1 MKKYDR
7 VKVYNI
13 LKDLHQEISTPK
25 KMSLFNF
32 LSERNSSKKIGV
44 VLIKTGIVSK
54 KDLTP
59 GGRSSI
65 FKWNSIIPNYKMVD
79 AVIYEAR
86 KKTSTNE
93 SDESVATVSKQ
104 KDDNIGYWSKFENAN
119 YMYSLVEENTE
130 VKSEEVNQPIEEE
143 KDFLGVDI
151 TNVEI
156 CDNGTTEKLK
166 QLQEES
172 ENSIHKIGEL
182 HEIIENYQNMV
193 KNLNNERQHNVNKI
207 LDQNRRIEELSN
219 YKNEALYDIKKLKD
233 EVKKWHTGY
242 NEMQNKLERQVKIAN
257 DLHQETAVLNKK
269 QKDRAIK
276 NFTLLWGMIKINY

>member
-119 YMYSLVEENTE
+119 YMYSLVEEDSKVE
-130 VKSEEVNQPIEEE
+130 AEEVNQPIEEE

-172 ENSIHKIGEL
+172 EHSIHKIGEL
-182 HEIIENYQNMV
+182 HDIIDNYKNML
-193 KNLNNERQHNVNKI
+193 KNLNNERQHNVDKI

-219 YKNEALYDIKKLKD
+219 YKNETLYSTKELKN
-233 EVKKWHTGY
+233 EVEKWHKAY
-242 NEMQNKLERQVKIAN
+242 NEMQYKLERQVKIAN
-257 DLHQETAVLNKK
+257 DLHQQTVVLNKK

>member
-86 KKTSTNE
+86 KKTSPI
-93 SDESVATVSKQ
+93 DFDDSVKVLSNPI
-104 KDDNIGYWSKFENAN
+104 DDNIGYWSKFENAN
-119 YMYSLVEENTE
+119 YLYSLAEENTE

-182 HEIIENYQNMV
+182 HEVIENYQNMV
-193 KNLNNERQHNVNKI
+193 KNLNNERQHNIDKI

-219 YKNEALYDIKKLKD
+219 YKNETLYSTKELKN
-233 EVKKWHTGY
+233 EVEKWHKAY
-242 NEMQNKLERQVKIAN
+242 NEMEYKLERQVKIAN
-257 DLHQETAVLNKK
+257 ELHQQIAVLNKK